1 MSLHEYP
8 KKPGISRFVAP
19 WDTSGWYFMA
29 EHFAP
34 GCRIYSNADIT
45 VTECPEILMGCDYIV
60 TYDSATDGFDDKQE
74 VDFFIEQTGEV
85 YAALDA
91 DAPADF
97 PTGFARTDLVVRT
110 DAGDTYRL
118 FMRPYARGAHVHLDA
133 FSSPGRHF
141 FVAFRPTE
149 TETKKPLPE
158 AKRFSVAERHETR
171 ETCWF
176 VHDCFARANLSG
188 YDCRGDVR
196 VCAEADNPKRHYLRL
211 QSGAGISCACE
222 TSGQDELSMALDVP
236 AGTAALNFAGVTVQ
250 LGSAQ
255 ASINGQNVPDIA
267 DKGYGVKEGIPQLI
281 LAGASVDDV
290 YVIVLFSTF
299 VGMMQGEG
307 ASILKFVNI
316 PISIFLGIAI
326 GLLIGVLLAYFFKK
340 MHIRDTSKV
349 LIILSISFLLVVMED
364 KLLTPITFSA
374 LIAIMFIG
382 IGLQKKRET
391 VAKRLSV
398 KYGKLWV
405 AAEVFLFVLVGA
417 TVNIGYLGKVGVKAL
432 IVIIGALVFRMF
444 GVFVCLL
451 GTSLKRKERLFTML
465 AYTPKATVQA
475 AIGGIPLALGFTC
488 GDLVLTVAVLA
499 IVLTA
504 PLGAFA
510 IDLSYKKLLNR

>member
-1 MSLHEYP
+1 MLLSISLILILGMFMGWICQKIKLPSLLGMLITGIVLGPYVLNLLDDSIL
-8 KKPGISRFVAP
+8 GISAELRKIALIIILTRAGLGLDLSGLKKIGRPAVLMCFVPASFELIGMILLAP
-19 WDTSGWYFMA
+19 K
-29 EHFAP
+29 
-34 GCRIYSNADIT
+34 
-45 VTECPEILMGCDYIV
+45 LMGLTV
-60 TYDSATDGFDDKQE
+60 LE
-74 VDFFIEQTGEV
+74 
-85 YAALDA
+85 AAIMGAVLA
-91 DAPADF
+91 AVSPA
-97 PTGFARTDLVVRT
+97 VVVPRMVK
-110 DAGDTYRL
+110 L
-118 FMRPYARGAHVHLDA
+118 M
-133 FSSPGRHF
+133 
-141 FVAFRPTE
+141 
-149 TETKKPLPE
+149 
-158 AKRFSVAERHETR
+158 
-171 ETCWF
+171 
-176 VHDCFARANLSG
+176 
-188 YDCRGDVR
+188 
-196 VCAEADNPKRHYLRL
+196 
-211 QSGAGISCACE
+211 
-222 TSGQDELSMALDVP
+222 DE
-236 AGTAALNFAGVTVQ
+236 
-250 LGSAQ
+250 
-255 ASINGQNVPDIA
+255 
-267 DKGYGVKEGIPQLI
+267 GYGVNEGIPQLI

-364 KLLTPITFSA
+364 KLSTPITFSA

-465 AYTPKATVQA
+465 AYTPKAPVQA

>member
-1 MSLHEYP
+1 MLLSISLILILGMFMGWICQKIKLPSLLGMLITGIVLGPYVLNLLDDSIL
-8 KKPGISRFVAP
+8 GISAELRKIALIIILTRAGLGLDLSGLKKIGRPAVLMCFVPASFELIGMILLAP
-19 WDTSGWYFMA
+19 K
-29 EHFAP
+29 
-34 GCRIYSNADIT
+34 
-45 VTECPEILMGCDYIV
+45 LMGLTV
-60 TYDSATDGFDDKQE
+60 LE
-74 VDFFIEQTGEV
+74 
-85 YAALDA
+85 AAIMGAVLA
-91 DAPADF
+91 AVSPA
-97 PTGFARTDLVVRT
+97 VVVPRMVK
-110 DAGDTYRL
+110 L
-118 FMRPYARGAHVHLDA
+118 M
-133 FSSPGRHF
+133 
-141 FVAFRPTE
+141 
-149 TETKKPLPE
+149 
-158 AKRFSVAERHETR
+158 
-171 ETCWF
+171 
-176 VHDCFARANLSG
+176 
-188 YDCRGDVR
+188 
-196 VCAEADNPKRHYLRL
+196 
-211 QSGAGISCACE
+211 
-222 TSGQDELSMALDVP
+222 DE
-236 AGTAALNFAGVTVQ
+236 
-250 LGSAQ
+250 
-255 ASINGQNVPDIA
+255 
-267 DKGYGVKEGIPQLI
+267 GYGVKEGIPQLI

-364 KLLTPITFSA
+364 KLSTPITFSA